1 MKKEL
6 NDAVKK
12 NISIINEIF
21 LFRAMAAEFNHST
34 ISQSTY
40 VEEIHGTKSKVGFP
54 SKYKLGGCANTEL
67 GDLLIFTFDK
77 ATHELRMCI
86 MQAKY
91 KKGGY
96 YRFLNCKADL
106 FQWEL
111 LYNKPTITTMGK
123 FNFPPDILNFRTD
136 YKSISSY
143 GIFYHDNIL
152 GDIDFLY
159 TLPKYFVPN
168 SFPRNPISN
177 GDRRFHFRCPLGL
190 GSPNIACANGI
201 YLNEA
206 ISTCSIDIFEKLILS
221 CKIGAPIPNGSRI
234 QDWALAL
241 LKNMIEYADNPEAID
256 ELLYFYS
263 NNIAEET
270 YSFEGTPSA
279 LVIVTDSK
287 KYRILHGM
295 YEK

>member
-6 NDAVKK
+6 NGAVKK
-12 NISIINEIF
+12 SNSEIDEIF

-40 VEEIHGTKSKVGFP
+40 VEEIHGIKSKVGFP
-54 SKYKLGGCANTEL
+54 SKYKLSGWANTEL

-96 YRFLNCKADL
+96 YRFLNCKANL

-111 LYNKPTITTMGK
+111 LHDKPTITTKSK
-123 FNFPPDILNFRTD
+123 FNFPSNILNFRTD
-136 YKSISSY
+136 YESISAY
-143 GIFYHDNIL
+143 GIFYHDNIS

-159 TLPKYFVPN
+159 TLPEFFVPH
-168 SFPRNPISN
+168 SFPRTPISN
-177 GDRRFHFRCPLGL
+177 GDRSFHFRCPLGL

-221 CKIGAPIPNGSRI
+221 CKIGAPIPNRTGI
-234 QDWALAL
+234 ENWALAL
-241 LKNMIEYADNPEAID
+241 LKNMREYADNPEVID
-256 ELLYFYS
+256 ELLYFCS
-263 NNIAEET
+263 NNITENA

-279 LVIVTDSK
+279 LVIVTDS
-287 KYRILHGM
+287 
-295 YEK
+295 EKIWVPTWNI